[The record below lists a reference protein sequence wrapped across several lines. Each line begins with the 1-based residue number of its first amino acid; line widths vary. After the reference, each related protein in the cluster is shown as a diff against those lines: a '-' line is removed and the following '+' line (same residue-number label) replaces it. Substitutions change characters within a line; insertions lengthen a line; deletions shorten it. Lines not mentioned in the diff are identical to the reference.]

1 MVCLLA
7 MSLSACNPTI
17 ALHGVYVPGW
27 LVSVTLGFVLS
38 YLSVEILAHFRASRA
53 LSESG
58 VFFCG
63 LGVIFAYVGWFAFF
77 SRF

>member
-7 MSLSACNPTI
+7 ISLSGCNPTI

-27 LVSVTLGFVLS
+27 LACATLGLVLS
-38 YLSVEILAHFRASRA
+38 YLSVEILARFRASRA

-63 LGVIFAYVGWFAFF
+63 LGAIFAYVGWFAFF